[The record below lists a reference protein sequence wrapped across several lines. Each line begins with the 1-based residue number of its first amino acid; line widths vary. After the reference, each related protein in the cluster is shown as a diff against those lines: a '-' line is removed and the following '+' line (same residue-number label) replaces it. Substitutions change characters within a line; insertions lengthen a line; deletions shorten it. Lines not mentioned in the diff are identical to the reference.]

1 MFLKVKGTHL
11 DPQTSLNSSGRDS
24 SGRNSSGAIIGG
36 GSEVFAFSNAYPK
49 IKQTIFAPVQPS
61 SAVLSQNREFLQE
74 YIVNPR
80 RKPEPHVL
88 RQLSDSAQLR
98 YSFVCNVVVA
108 VCNEVDNDR
117 LNDIALLCAELT
129 AGCSALSAEW
139 LGVLTALCYSAST
152 YIDVLTQVDVQVL
165 FFILLVTA

>member
-1 MFLKVKGTHL
+1 M
-11 DPQTSLNSSGRDS
+11 NS
-24 SGRNSSGAIIGG
+24 

-49 IKQTIFAPVQPS
+49 IKQTIFAPVQSLPKT
-61 SAVLSQNREFLQE
+61 LHPLNRDFLQD
-74 YIVNPR
+74 YVTNPR
-80 RKPEPHVL
+80 RKPEPHIL

-108 VCNEVDNDR
+108 VCNEIDNDK

-139 LGVLTALCYSAST
+139 LGVLTTLCCSATT
-152 YIDVLTQVDVQVL
+152 YMDVLTQVDVQVRSVREHL
-165 FFILLVTA
+165 FKTVNLVNNVCCCCSNRITRSITIWPSCFRCF

>member
-1 MFLKVKGTHL
+1 M
-11 DPQTSLNSSGRDS
+11 
-24 SGRNSSGAIIGG
+24 
-36 GSEVFAFSNAYPK
+36 FAFSNAYPK

-61 SAVLSQNREFLQE
+61 AAVHPQNREFLQD
-74 YIVNPR
+74 YISNPR

-88 RQLSDSAQLR
+88 RQLSESAQLR

-108 VCNEVDNDR
+108 VCNEADNDR

-152 YIDVLTQVDVQVL
+152 YIDVLTQVDVQVRYSVVL
-165 FFILLVTA
+165 INGLH

>member
-1 MFLKVKGTHL
+1 M
-11 DPQTSLNSSGRDS
+11 NS
-24 SGRNSSGAIIGG
+24 

-49 IKQTIFAPVQPS
+49 IKQTIFAPVQSLPKT
-61 SAVLSQNREFLQE
+61 LHPLNRDFLQD
-74 YIVNPR
+74 YVTNPR
-80 RKPEPHVL
+80 RKPEPHIL

-108 VCNEVDNDR
+108 VCNEVDNDK

-139 LGVLTALCYSAST
+139 LGVLTTLCCSATT
-152 YIDVLTQVDVQVL
+152 YMDVLTQVDVQVRSVREHL
-165 FFILLVTA
+165 FKTSILLTMFVVVARPG

>member
-1 MFLKVKGTHL
+1 M
-11 DPQTSLNSSGRDS
+11 TS
-24 SGRNSSGAIIGG
+24 

-49 IKQTIFAPVQPS
+49 IKQTIFAPVVSLPKS
-61 SAVLSQNREFLQE
+61 LHPLNRDFLQD
-74 YIVNPR
+74 YIASPR
-80 RKPEPHVL
+80 RKPEPHIL

-108 VCNEVDNDR
+108 VCNEIDNDK

-139 LGVLTALCYSAST
+139 LGVLTTLCFSAQT
-152 YIDVLTQVDVQVL
+152 YMDVLTQVDVQVNKRHL
-165 FFILLVTA
+165 KFFFFSLY